1 MKITSA
7 LLLAACLAIANVEAK
22 SLNKEK
28 VLTAKLRS
36 PKATL
41 IDIPTE
47 AEAKAAEIAEAT
59 SVEPIKDFEPL
70 PEVSEDTTN
79 EIFEPIIIAPVD
91 INSIVDEQTEAQAR
105 QAADN
110 EA

>member
-22 SLNKEK
+22 SLNMEK
-28 VLTAKLRS
+28 AFAAKLKS

-47 AEAKAAEIAEAT
+47 AQTKSNELIP
-59 SVEPIKDFEPL
+59 VIDEPK
-70 PEVSEDTTN
+70 PEVFGDATK
-79 EIFEPIIIAPVD
+79 ILEPVIIAPVD
-91 INSIVDEQTEAQAR
+91 INSIVDEQIEAQAEVKAR
-105 QAADN
+105 QEAD
-110 EA
+110 EKA

>member
-7 LLLAACLAIANVEAK
+7 LLLSACLAIANVEAK

-28 VLTAKLRS
+28 VFAAKLRS

-47 AEAKAAEIAEAT
+47 AEAKAAEI
-59 SVEPIKDFEPL
+59 EPVKDFEPL
-70 PEVSEDTTN
+70 PEVSDDATV
-79 EIFEPIIIAPVD
+79 EILEPVIIAPVD
-91 INSIVDEQTEAQAR
+91 INSIVNEQTEAQAR
-105 QAADN
+105 QEAD
-110 EA
+110 EKA